1 MNSHVPHK
9 RRLGADGR
17 DKPHYSFI
25 PEPAPEKTAPDGL
38 RLVQRFVN
46 STEIHENRPT
56 DEELV
61 SPEAL
66 RGWLAERELMDA
78 SEPVTDTDL
87 ARALEVREGLRALLM
102 AHNGEPLDRD
112 RVERLDRVARDV
124 QVHVCFGEDAEPEL
138 VAESG
143 GVDGALARLLAIVAT
158 AAEQGTWQRLKACPR
173 DCCTWAFYDRSKNR
187 SGRWCSMDS
196 CGNVEKA
203 RAFRERRRSGD

>member
-1 MNSHVPHK
+1 MTERVV
-9 RRLGADGR
+9 
-17 DKPHYSFI
+17 I
-25 PEPAPEKTAPDGL
+25 PESAPEKTAPDPL

-46 STEIHENRPT
+46 STEVHENRPT

-66 RGWLAERELMDA
+66 RDWFAERHLMDG
-78 SEPVTDTDL
+78 SEAVSDADL
-87 ARALEVREGLRALLM
+87 EHALDVREGLRALLM

-112 RVERLDRVARDV
+112 RVERLDSVARRV

-173 DCCTWAFYDRSKNR
+173 DCCMWAFYDRSKNR
-187 SGRWCSMDS
+187 SGTWCSMS
-196 CGNVEKA
+196 ICGNKVKTRAYRA
-203 RAFRERRRSGD
+203 RRGG